1 MQKPLPDLLK
11 EITADVESRY
21 IRKALAKTR
30 GNVGRCAKICGLSRR
45 SITSKIADYGID
57 KKELREL

>member
-1 MQKPLPDLLK
+1 M
-11 EITADVESRY
+11 ESRY